1 MANMK
6 IVFATEALRNECNNQ
21 EQLIKRHGANSAR
34 LVRQRLDELFNA
46 EVLADM
52 RSMPHVTLIA
62 GEGSALALEVGLRLH
77 LVFRP
82 AMPPGADGE
91 WDWKKVDS
99 LVVMGLVRP

>member
-1 MANMK
+1 MK
-6 IVFATEALRNECNNQ
+6 IVFANDALRNECNNQ
-21 EQLIKRHGANSAR
+21 DILIKRHGANTAR

-52 RSMPHVTLIA
+52 RSMPHVTFLEGA
-62 GEGSALALEVGLRLH
+62 GSALALEVGLRLH

-82 AMPPGADGE
+82 AHAEGGDGA

-99 LVVMGLVRP
+99 IVVMGLVRPR